1 MQKTSATLLIIDDDD
16 VVRASLAAYLEDSG
30 FSVLQAG
37 NGQQGLQVFEEHQ
50 PDLVICDLRMPQ
62 MGGLELIRQVSE
74 RAPQLPVIVV
84 SGAGVMSD
92 AVEALRLGA
101 ADYLIKPLEDLAV
114 LEHSVR
120 RALDRSRLVLEN
132 QRYRD
137 KLEAANRE
145 LEASLHL
152 LQEDQTAG
160 RQVQMNMLPES
171 PWAASEF
178 AFEHQIIPSL
188 YLSGDFVDYFRV
200 DERRIAFYLADVSGH
215 GASSAF
221 VTVLLKF
228 MTTRLMFELKR
239 SRMREFKPSEVLSHI
254 NRGLINSKLGK
265 HVTMVGG
272 VIDEESGL
280 LTYAVGGHLPL
291 PVLHTPEHTRYLE
304 GRGLPVGL
312 FDEATYQDLV
322 VELPPQFSL
331 SLMSD
336 GILDLLPGDTLK
348 DKETALPEIVRAA
361 GGSLD
366 GLRQRFGLAT
376 LGEMPDDIALLVLS
390 RNLQ

>member
-348 DKETALPEIVRAA
+348 DKEAALPEIVKAA

>member
-137 KLEAANRE
+137 KLETANRE

-171 PWAASEF
+171 PWVAGEF

-272 VIDEESGL
+272 VIDEEAGL

-291 PVLHTPEHTRYLE
+291 PVLHTPGIPVTWKAVACRWGCSTR
-304 GRGLPVGL
+304 LP
-312 FDEATYQDLV
+312 TRTWWW
-322 VELPPQFSL
+322 SCHL
-331 SLMSD
+331 SS
-336 GILDLLPGDTLK
+336 
-348 DKETALPEIVRAA
+348 ASA
-361 GGSLD
+361 
-366 GLRQRFGLAT
+366 
-376 LGEMPDDIALLVLS
+376 
-390 RNLQ
+390 

>member
-1 MQKTSATLLIIDDDD
+1 M
-16 VVRASLAAYLEDSG
+16 
-30 FSVLQAG
+30 
-37 NGQQGLQVFEEHQ
+37 
-50 PDLVICDLRMPQ
+50 
-62 MGGLELIRQVSE
+62 
-74 RAPQLPVIVV
+74 PVIVV

-171 PWAASEF
+171 PWVAGEF

-188 YLSGDFVDYFRV
+188 YLSGDFADYFRV

-228 MTTRLMFELKR
+228 MTTRLLFEFKR
-239 SRMREFKPSEVLSHI
+239 GGKMREFKPSQVLSHI
-254 NRGLINSKLGK
+254 NRGLINCKLGK

-272 VIDEESGL
+272 VIDEDTGL

-291 PVLHTPEHTRYLE
+291 PVLYTPEHTRYLE

-348 DKETALPEIVRAA
+348 DKEAALPEIVKAA

>member
-1 MQKTSATLLIIDDDD
+1 DDD
-16 VVRASLAAYLEDSG
+16 VVRASLAAYLDDSG
-30 FSVLQAG
+30 FRVLQAA
-37 NGQQGLQVFEEHQ
+37 NGPQGMELFESEQ

-62 MGGLELIRQVSE
+62 MDGLELIRQISE
-74 RAPQLPVIVV
+74 RQIDLPVIVV

-101 ADYLIKPLEDLAV
+101 ADYLIKPLEDLAM

-120 RALDRSRLVLEN
+120 RALDRSRLRLEN
-132 QRYRD
+132 RRYREQ
-137 KLEAANRE
+137 LETANRD
-145 LEASLHL
+145 LQASLHL
-152 LQEDQTAG
+152 LQEDQDAG
-160 RQVQMNMLPES
+160 HQVQMNMLPVT
-171 PWAASEF
+171 PWSVDGFDF
-178 AFEHQIIPSL
+178 AHQIIPSL

-200 DERRIAFYLADVSGH
+200 DERRIGFYLADVSGH

-228 MTTRLMFELKR
+228 MTTRLLYE
-239 SRMREFKPSEVLSHI
+239 SRRGGTLREFKPSEVLDHI
-254 NRGLINSKLGK
+254 NRGLINCKLGK

-272 VIDEESGL
+272 VIDEDTGL

-312 FDEATYQDLV
+312 FEEARYQDLV
-322 VELPPQFSL
+322 VELPPRFSL

-348 DKETALPEIVRAA
+348 DKEAALPEIVRAA
-361 GGSLD
+361 EGSLD